1 MIAQVNDT
9 TIWKFKYV
17 YFRRWSDTEFADQWA
32 DNSIGISA
40 EFINAGCEIEISI
53 HFDNIAQTVN
63 QQNLV
68 KRIFEDNHP
77 SQFQPQSIFNTWNVD
92 ALTERFE
99 IFEDEP
105 AWIQLSEI
113 SEEKVTGTFQAT
125 YVYRQSAFR
134 FWDLPDTLR
143 FNNVAFEASLFVP
156 PNE

>member
-1 MIAQVNDT
+1 M
-9 TIWKFKYV
+9 
-17 YFRRWSDTEFADQWA
+17 
-32 DNSIGISA
+32 
-40 EFINAGCEIEISI
+40 
-53 HFDNIAQTVN
+53 
-63 QQNLV
+63 
-68 KRIFEDNHP
+68 
-77 SQFQPQSIFNTWNVD
+77 
-92 ALTERFE
+92 LTERFE